1 MTMKTPTPATPP
13 TPMNCEA
20 VDAHLASW
28 LEGELPRETR
38 EAVEAH
44 LGECLR
50 CAALVRDLSAI
61 RRDAANLPV
70 LEPSRDLWEGVA
82 ARIETPVYQLAASED
97 RGARRRQYLRQGLIA
112 AGLVAVTAGVTYTLT
127 LRTVTGTGVPLA
139 AVQQA
144 DTALPRVVVSDT
156 PAPSPSTQPAAP
168 AGRGAGETPARNVG
182 SATPVS
188 NNTATIAYDREIMQ
202 LRVLVNQRRAELDP
216 VTVAVVEN
224 SLTQID
230 RAILDARNALARD
243 PASSFLTEQLN
254 RALEKKLGVLRTAAL
269 LPSRI

>member
-1 MTMKTPTPATPP
+1 MTMKTPTP
-13 TPMNCEA
+13 MNCEI
-20 VDAHLASW
+20 VDAHLADW
-28 LEGELPRETR
+28 LEGVLPRETR
-38 EAVEAH
+38 EAVGAH

-50 CAALVRDLSAI
+50 CAALVRDLSAL

-70 LEPSRDLWEGVA
+70 LEPSRDLWEGIA
-82 ARIETPVYQLAASED
+82 ARIEAPVYQLAPSQEH
-97 RGARRRQYLRQGLIA
+97 GARRRRYVRQGLIA

-127 LRTVTGTGVPLA
+127 LRTVTDIGVPIA
-139 AVQQA
+139 AVQPN
-144 DTALPRVVVSDT
+144 DSALPRVVPADT
-156 PAPSPSTQPAAP
+156 STRSPAVQPAAP
-168 AGRGAGETPARNVG
+168 SGTGTLVRNVLDP
-182 SATPVS
+182 APAS
-188 NNTATIAYDREIMQ
+188 NNTTTMTYDREIMQ

-243 PASSFLTEQLN
+243 PASNFLMEQLN

-269 LPSRI
+269 LPARI